1 MAATMESPPQS
12 FVAGSAIFLMGAVFG
27 LAMTVCASTPAIA
40 STAGRT
46 SAASPAYLAQDDGRL
61 YKDSQRRAQDDDS
74 QGDDTDVPPQDVDKY
89 IKVYKAMQQ
98 NRGLT
103 VEQAAAQQGL
113 SVSDFRALENRIERN
128 DALRQHVVESLKP
141 QAGGSPAN

>member
-1 MAATMESPPQS
+1 MAATMESRV
-12 FVAGSAIFLMGAVFG
+12 VAGSASFMMVAVFG

-40 STAGRT
+40 SST
-46 SAASPAYLAQDDGRL
+46 SHSSVASVAYLAQNDGRL
-61 YKDSQRRAQDDDS
+61 YKDSSPWQAQDDDS

-113 SVSDFRALENRIERN
+113 SVSDFRSLENRIERN
-128 DALRQHVVESLKP
+128 DALREHVVESLKP
-141 QAGGSPAN
+141 QASASPAN